1 MNENTLIL
9 LLTALLAALAAALIT
24 WLLLNSR
31 QRRER
36 ETLQHALDE
45 AVREHQAAREQLTIA
60 ETTNRQ
66 LPPLREELAA
76 SREQIAGL
84 QQQAQQL
91 HSQYSAA

>member
-9 LLTALLAALAAALIT
+9 LLTALVAALAAALIT

-45 AVREHQAAREQLTIA
+45 AVREH
-60 ETTNRQ
+60 
-66 LPPLREELAA
+66 
-76 SREQIAGL
+76 
-84 QQQAQQL
+84 
-91 HSQYSAA
+91 